1 MRRGGSG
8 PPLRG
13 AFRCALSISGGTW
26 HCPCAF
32 RSSAE
37 KDRWCLLSISGGGWH
52 CPCALRP
59 FLPPALSL
67 GCECALCDVPRAAAG
82 PPCPGYAVS
91 ALFPSCRYGA
101 DFGCGASNVRGG
113 RRAVDNRYTVL
124 ARSAAGPW
132 PARSRAFCGR
142 FPNVK
147 PPRHTTCVGAAGDVS
162 VGRAGRRAKPPA
174 VRSVPR
180 DYFVVLRAS
189 SQAASGI
196 LAMRATWRSPSNG
209 VAMNSSRNSRAWSL
223 VMKRAGS
230 TSTLASLC

>member
-13 AFRCALSISGGTW
+13 AFRCALSISGGGW

-59 FLPPALSL
+59 SLPRRGVWAANVRFAMFRGRPPA
-67 GCECALCDVPRAAAG
+67 
-82 PPCPGYAVS
+82 
-91 ALFPSCRYGA
+91 
-101 DFGCGASNVRGG
+101 
-113 RRAVDNRYTVL
+113 RRAPDMRSLSSSRPAGTGRISDAGLAMSEGGHPAIDIRSL

-147 PPRHTTCVGAAGDVS
+147 PPRRTKCVGAASDAS
-162 VGRAGRRAKPPA
+162 VGRAGRGPKPPA

>member
-1 MRRGGSG
+1 MRFSVLCASG
-8 PPLRG
+8 AEFGLRM
-13 AFRCALSISGGTW
+13 
-26 HCPCAF
+26 
-32 RSSAE
+32 
-37 KDRWCLLSISGGGWH
+37 
-52 CPCALRP
+52 CALRCSEGGRR
-59 FLPPALSL
+59 A
-67 GCECALCDVPRAAAG
+67 AVPRICG
-82 PPCPGYAVS
+82 LCPLPVLPVRGG
-91 ALFPSCRYGA
+91 FRMRGFQCP
-101 DFGCGASNVRGG
+101 RGG

-124 ARSAAGPW
+124 ARSAAGPR

-147 PPRHTTCVGAAGDVS
+147 PPRHTKCVGAAGDVS

>member
-1 MRRGGSG
+1 MR
-8 PPLRG
+8 
-13 AFRCALSISGGTW
+13 AFDFREYLALSMRFSVLCASG
-26 HCPCAF
+26 
-32 RSSAE
+32 AE
-37 KDRWCLLSISGGGWH
+37 FGLRM
-52 CPCALRP
+52 CALRCSEGGRRP
-59 FLPPALSL
+59 T
-67 GCECALCDVPRAAAG
+67 VPRICG
-82 PPCPGYAVS
+82 
-91 ALFPSCRYGA
+91 LFPLPSSLFPLPSSLFPLPSSLFPHPSSRPAGTGRISDA
-101 DFGCGASNVRGG
+101 GLPMSEGG

-124 ARSAAGPW
+124 SRSAAGPR

-147 PPRHTTCVGAAGDVS
+147 PPRHTKCVGAAGDVS

>member
-1 MRRGGSG
+1 MLAFDFRGGAGTVHALFG
-8 PPLRG
+8 PLLRRIAG
-13 AFRCALSISGGTW
+13 ACFRFPGGLALSMRSPALFASG
-26 HCPCAF
+26 
-32 RSSAE
+32 AE
-37 KDRWCLLSISGGGWH
+37 FGLRM
-52 CPCALRP
+52 CALRCSEGGRRP
-59 FLPPALSL
+59 T
-67 GCECALCDVPRAAAG
+67 VPRICG
-82 PPCPGYAVS
+82 
-91 ALFPSCRYGA
+91 LFPLPSSRPAGTGRIS
-101 DFGCGASNVRGG
+101 DVGLPMSEGG

-147 PPRHTTCVGAAGDVS
+147 PPRRTKCVGAAGDVS